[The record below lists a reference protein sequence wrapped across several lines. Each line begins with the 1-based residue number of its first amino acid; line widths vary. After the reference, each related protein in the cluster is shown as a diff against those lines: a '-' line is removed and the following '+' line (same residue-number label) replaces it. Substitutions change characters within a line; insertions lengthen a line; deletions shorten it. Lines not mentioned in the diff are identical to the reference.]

1 MISPVRHYQNAVKI
15 ESNTGRQREL
25 SHSALRG
32 HSILF
37 DHDSPR
43 VIKDLL
49 SAENINDSID
59 IHFVGPDG
67 QYDHLAKKALGSA
80 HVSAR
85 AFAVYQWLSVLGE
98 VNEMYSDDGP
108 LPPFRQ
114 VVERIGKCN
123 KALVENALLVATDEK
138 IAKETDIARDD
149 IREVRASSGR
159 RELASTLLGDTSD
172 SVDKVSAH

>member
-1 MISPVRHYQNAVKI
+1 M
-15 ESNTGRQREL
+15 
-25 SHSALRG
+25 
-32 HSILF
+32 
-37 DHDSPR
+37 
-43 VIKDLL
+43 

-108 LPPFRQ
+108 LPPFPA

-123 KALVENALLVATDEK
+123 KALVQNALLVATDEK

-149 IREVRASSGR
+149 VREVRVSSGR
-159 RELASTLLGDTSD
+159 RESASTLLGDALD
-172 SVDKVSAH
+172 NFDKVSAH